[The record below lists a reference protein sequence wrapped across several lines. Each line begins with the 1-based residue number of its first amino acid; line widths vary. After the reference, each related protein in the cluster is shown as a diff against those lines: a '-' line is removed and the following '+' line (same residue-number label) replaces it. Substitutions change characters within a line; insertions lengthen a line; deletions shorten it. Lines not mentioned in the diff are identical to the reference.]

1 MVVEPPEPPDAE
13 VPPVPLPP
21 LPPVVLPPL
30 PPVTLPPLPPVSFPP
45 APPVWLPAAPPD
57 WLPPLPPEWLR
68 RPPKTRRSLL
78 FQHGRQRW
86 GYRRCQRRRPSS
98 LPGLARRR
106 WRKTRRS
113 ERKNGVVAIASRAAP
128 SIVQTMSTR
137 KSARRASIA
146 QFDRWTRHSFWYFIE
161 ARGIV
166 RTPSVREFKEYKL
179 SLKYGLPVV
188 LFIRRAQALGIMAV
202 FTRGF
207 CFMRQVL

>member
-1 MVVEPPEPPDAE
+1 MRRFRPYRCRRC
-13 VPPVPLPP
+13 PP
-21 LPPVVLPPL
+21 LCYRRCRRFRFRPHHRFGCQQRRRIGCRRCHL
-30 PPVTLPPLPPVSFPP
+30 SGF
-45 APPVWLPAAPPD
+45 
-57 WLPPLPPEWLR
+57 R